1 MKLIDQ
7 KDRKSRKRPT
17 IPYPTILSR
26 KTVRNVVG
34 SLRLGINGR
43 NTWRFAYVRKSEAQ
57 ILKKIEPVIENPT
70 QPAKAAKKA
79 KSQKGQAK
87 LQAELIPEPDEPLQ
101 CPMCEATFA
110 TDKQGDYDAH
120 FKTHDLGGV
129 QQAVRQ

>member
-1 MKLIDQ
+1 MTTFSESENND
-7 KDRKSRKRPT
+7 S
-17 IPYPTILSR
+17 IPNYLKQENCSECGRFFAAGDPWEEHLAKHTPE
-26 KTVRNVVG
+26 VR
-34 SLRLGINGR
+34 
-43 NTWRFAYVRKSEAQ
+43 AQ
-57 ILKKIEPVIENPT
+57 ILKKIEPVVENPT

-87 LQAELIPEPDEPLQ
+87 LQAELIPEADEPLQ

-129 QQAVRQ
+129 QQAVQQ